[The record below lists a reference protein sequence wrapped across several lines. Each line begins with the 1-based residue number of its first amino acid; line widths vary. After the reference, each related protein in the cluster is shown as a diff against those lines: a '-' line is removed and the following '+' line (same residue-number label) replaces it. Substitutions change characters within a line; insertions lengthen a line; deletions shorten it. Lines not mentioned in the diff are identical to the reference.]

1 MILTLVAELLA
12 GETLLA
18 DRGPVD
24 AATAAAADVELWGLW
39 NPEPERGG
47 ADVEVVGNRIAL
59 KEPVA

>member
-24 AATAAAADVELWGLW
+24 AATAAAADVELWGHW
-39 NPEPERGG
+39 RPEPERQG
-47 ADVEVVGNRIAL
+47 AEIEAVGNRTPVE
-59 KEPVA
+59 EPVG